1 MLDRTNHHF
10 SGRSPILFFN
20 SGMTSLFWYTAIAHG
35 TMAWDCFPCHQP
47 LCLQGQSFSVLF
59 DVIHTGIFVFQW
71 IDEFENYILVI
82 GLKFFQKL
90 LRLRCSLMNSGK
102 SPCRYI
108 LMYNGSFTCLT
119 MSKEVLE
126 SISILLLNQNDK
138 NWFRLCL

>member
-1 MLDRTNHHF
+1 MED
-10 SGRSPILFFN
+10 
-20 SGMTSLFWYTAIAHG
+20 HG
-35 TMAWDCFPCHQP
+35 LRLFPCHQP
-47 LCLQGQSFSVLF
+47 LCLRALILSVQLF

-90 LRLRCSLMNSGK
+90 LRLRCSLMNSAGK

-126 SISILLLNQNDK
+126 AYIYY
-138 NWFRLCL
+138 LC